1 MDIKIDKDRQDRLLT
16 IRDLIRETL
25 LGNAAI
31 IFIAYILSLSLPPQ
45 NIPDYI
51 VITLC
56 LLTILG
62 LSYWMFQMAFI
73 YIIQL
78 TKALTALFLFMV
90 WIFLIQFAIYY
101 KFDDI
106 FGEKLAYLLFK

>member
-1 MDIKIDKDRQDRLLT
+1 
-16 IRDLIRETL
+16 
-25 LGNAAI
+25 
-31 IFIAYILSLSLPPQ
+31 
-45 NIPDYI
+45 
-51 VITLC
+51 
-56 LLTILG
+56 
-62 LSYWMFQMAFI
+62 MAFI

-78 TKALTALFLFMV
+78 TKARTALFLFMV

>member
-1 MDIKIDKDRQDRLLT
+1 MDIKIDKDRLLT

-62 LSYWMFQMAFI
+62 LLYWMSQMAFI

-78 TKALTALFLFMV
+78 TKARTALLLFMA

-101 KFDDI
+101 KFGDI
-106 FGEKLAYLLFK
+106 FGEKLAPLIFK